1 MGILKLLV
9 LISNLVVLVSS
20 SAQLFKKAHI
30 QEIHSYYIQEVNS
43 IMLEVL
49 SDPQNVRIETEE
61 VYKIL
66 EEQRSESSWRSYFT
80 TLILP

>member
-20 SAQLFKKAHI
+20 SAQPFKKADT

-43 IMLEVL
+43 IMLEVH
-49 SDPQNVRIETEE
+49 SDTQEKSSETEE
-61 VYKIL
+61 AHKIMQ
-66 EEQRSESSWRSYFT
+66 EEQDEPSWRSYFT
-80 TLILP
+80 TLVSL

>member
-1 MGILKLLV
+1 
-9 LISNLVVLVSS
+9 
-20 SAQLFKKAHI
+20 
-30 QEIHSYYIQEVNS
+30 
-43 IMLEVL
+43 MLEVL

-66 EEQRSESSWRSYFT
+66 EEQRSESSWWSYFT

>member
-9 LISNLVVLVSS
+9 LISNLDVLVSS

-43 IMLEVL
+43 IMLEVH
-49 SDPQNVRIETEE
+49 SDTQEKSSETEE
-61 VYKIL
+61 AHKIMQ
-66 EEQRSESSWRSYFT
+66 EEHDEPSWRSYFT
-80 TLILP
+80 TLVLL